1 MRIDVI
7 TLFPELVEALQDYGV
22 VGRALRAKQVELGL
36 TNPRNFTTDVN
47 NRVDDRPY
55 GGGPGMVMQYT
66 PMSLAL
72 DEVVSHSN
80 TKPKV
85 LYLSPQG
92 KQLDQKKVRSLSQHE
107 HIVLLCGRYEGVDER
122 LIDAR
127 VDEELSIG
135 DYVISGG
142 ELAAMVLVDAIVRTL
157 PGVLGDEQSAE
168 QDSFEQGLLDCPH
181 YTRPESIN
189 DVAVPNVLLS
199 GDHQKIAQWRLKQM
213 LGRTY
218 LRRPDMLEKRKL
230 SKEEQQLLD
239 EYLVEAKDKY
249 ER

>member
-7 TLFPELVEALQDYGV
+7 TLFPELVQALQDYGV
-22 VGRALRAKQVELGL
+22 VGRALRAEHVELSL
-36 TNPRNFTTDVN
+36 TNPRDFTADVN

-55 GGGPGMVMQYT
+55 GGGPGMVLQYA
-66 PMSLAL
+66 PLSLAL
-72 DEVVSHSN
+72 DKVESQSS
-80 TKPKV
+80 TQPKV
-85 LYLSPQG
+85 VYLSPQG
-92 KQLDQKKVRSLSQHE
+92 RQLDQKTVRSLSQHK

-122 LIDAR
+122 LIDTR

-142 ELAAMVLVDAIVRTL
+142 ELAAMVLIDAMVRTL

-181 YTRPESIN
+181 YTRPESIDGC
-189 DVAVPNVLLS
+189 DVPDVLLS

-213 LGRTY
+213 LGRTFT
-218 LRRPDMLEKRKL
+218 RRPDMMEKRQL
-230 SKEEQQLLD
+230 SEQEQQLLD
-239 EYLVEAKDKY
+239 EYLVEVKDKY